1 MGYFCPEQTSD
12 VTMYANQ
19 CTQGFFCRVGTGEA
33 SKTRDNC
40 PQTYYCP
47 PGTGVYDYVSDVQ
60 DYSKWRGD
68 APTRCPQGTG
78 IDGSD
83 TKTRLTQ
90 CYINVEYKL
99 QLPVVD
105 IRNQFDAEWR
115 AEQERLRIVAEI
127 AEAAR
132 KVALRLEEAGG
143 AAAPDPAE
151 DAEDPGGDMMGDE
164 DKRRRLGPPMEH
176 RKELKRH
183 RRELRRQSAINLGRP
198 HGRRLAIEAASK
210 DDPRLQDL
218 NEIEF
223 ELKQSRSGLIE
234 PSPIRTYLNLE
245 RKSLMRINP
254 LNITL
259 VDQWEEIEIIDDETA
274 KNNEPAVIFKLDPNS
289 VMLITMDLRQIML
302 TEYNWVY
309 GEDWSVSITIDK
321 ELTLANSESPQYMP
335 EQFLKP

>member
-1 MGYFCPEQTSD
+1 
-12 VTMYANQ
+12 
-19 CTQGFFCRVGTGEA
+19 
-33 SKTRDNC
+33 
-40 PQTYYCP
+40 
-47 PGTGVYDYVSDVQ
+47 
-60 DYSKWRGD
+60 
-68 APTRCPQGTG
+68 
-78 IDGSD
+78 
-83 TKTRLTQ
+83 
-90 CYINVEYKL
+90 
-99 QLPVVD
+99 
-105 IRNQFDAEWR
+105 
-115 AEQERLRIVAEI
+115 
-127 AEAAR
+127 
-132 KVALRLEEAGG
+132 
-143 AAAPDPAE
+143 
-151 DAEDPGGDMMGDE
+151 MGDE

-176 RKELKRH
+176 RKELKKH

>member
-1 MGYFCPEQTSD
+1 M
-12 VTMYANQ
+12 
-19 CTQGFFCRVGTGEA
+19 
-33 SKTRDNC
+33 
-40 PQTYYCP
+40 
-47 PGTGVYDYVSDVQ
+47 
-60 DYSKWRGD
+60 
-68 APTRCPQGTG
+68 
-78 IDGSD
+78 
-83 TKTRLTQ
+83 
-90 CYINVEYKL
+90 EYKL

-176 RKELKRH
+176 RKELKKH

>member
-1 MGYFCPEQTSD
+1 M
-12 VTMYANQ
+12 
-19 CTQGFFCRVGTGEA
+19 
-33 SKTRDNC
+33 
-40 PQTYYCP
+40 
-47 PGTGVYDYVSDVQ
+47 
-60 DYSKWRGD
+60 
-68 APTRCPQGTG
+68 
-78 IDGSD
+78 
-83 TKTRLTQ
+83 
-90 CYINVEYKL
+90 EYKL

-176 RKELKRH
+176 RKELKKH

-245 RKSLMRINP
+245 SSRLAQSVVCGTIVSRIRPRRCTDGEFSLRRAVEADRAQTGADNSARTLETVGANRTVERSRDVIITDYLRVDPFEAEHAARTNLWTVICVHLADKSLN
-254 LNITL
+254 
-259 VDQWEEIEIIDDETA
+259 D
-274 KNNEPAVIFKLDPNS
+274 
-289 VMLITMDLRQIML
+289 
-302 TEYNWVY
+302 
-309 GEDWSVSITIDK
+309 
-321 ELTLANSESPQYMP
+321 
-335 EQFLKP
+335 